1 MDYRDSNVIGFSDD
15 YSGRIISGWDDIDY
29 SGRIISGWDDID
41 YAGEAADAEE
51 LAASGWS
58 VGEIAQEIG
67 RRRRARRGSRRAPP
81 PPPPAAAIS
90 PAAVAIRAA
99 EVTSRLTTGR
109 ASARTVG
116 QSIIDSDQ
124 RKMPLPLGTQTGKS
138 AGDAWSL
145 TINLQRPF
153 QPDTIVLEATYATT
167 VAPFTLGT
175 DAAAAVLVNR
185 IDVGTDNQLAA
196 NGSMPLSAFKQNSFL
211 SRLKMKAA
219 GAGYQITVSGIIQS
233 WMTAT
238 IDITGVMYG
247 IGAEN

>member
-15 YSGRIISGWDDIDY
+15 YSGRIISGWDDTDY

-41 YAGEAADAEE
+41 YAGEADDAADM
-51 LAASGWS
+51 AAQGYS

-67 RRRRARRGSRRAPP
+67 RRRARRRASRRAPAA
-81 PPPPAAAIS
+81 PAPAAIS

-109 ASARTVG
+109 AAARTVG

-145 TINLQRPF
+145 SINLQRPF

-238 IDITGVMYG
+238 VDITGVMYG
-247 IGAEN
+247 VGAEN